1 MPEATS
7 KTLDL
12 STLTD
17 VEREILKTAILLPR
31 DATAALVKPS
41 VRQHIMV
48 KDIPQVL
55 NGLAEKVHGTA
66 E

>member
-1 MPEATS
+1 MADATT

-31 DATAALVKPS
+31 DATAARVKPRS
-41 VRQHIMV
+41 VNTSR
-48 KDIPQVL
+48 
-55 NGLAEKVHGTA
+55 
-66 E
+66 